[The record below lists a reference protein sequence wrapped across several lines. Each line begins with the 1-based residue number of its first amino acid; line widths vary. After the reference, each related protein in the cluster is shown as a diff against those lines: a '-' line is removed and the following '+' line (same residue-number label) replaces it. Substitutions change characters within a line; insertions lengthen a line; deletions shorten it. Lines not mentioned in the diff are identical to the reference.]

1 MINHHI
7 LRKILFAINVII
19 AIALAATAYA
29 GVMNPVSYHYLSLI
43 GFAFPV
49 MALADALFIPLWL
62 IIDRPKTLLP
72 LAALAIVWSPLREY
86 APVNIDR
93 EPPKGSI
100 KVMTYNTLGM
110 GMELATPEE
119 RERPSKVLDYIIHS
133 EADIIC
139 LQEYSYLAGQD
150 SLWNIVDSIYAHRDT
165 IVTNAVCT
173 SVSET
178 VAIFSKFPIIRKE
191 HIPIYTR
198 GNSLGAFVLDI
209 GGKEV
214 HVVNAHLETVGLSY
228 ADKALIDSIKRM
240 EMPVREIMPAAKR
253 IVRKVKASAAL
264 RSPQA
269 DAVYAYIS
277 VHQGRS
283 MIVCGDFNDH
293 PLSYVHQTIQSSL
306 TDCHRTAGLGPDF
319 TYPTMKVRID
329 NILCSR
335 HWKPYR
341 CRVDRSIT
349 ASDHYPMYTYLSP
362 R

>member
-1 MINHHI
+1 M
-7 LRKILFAINVII
+7 RKILFAINII
-19 AIALAATAYA
+19 LAIALAATAYA

-43 GFAFPV
+43 GFAFPI
-49 MALADALFIPLWL
+49 MAVANIIFIPLWL
-62 IIDRPKTLLP
+62 IADRQKTLLP
-72 LAALAIVWSPLREY
+72 IAALAIVWSPLREY

-93 EPPKGSI
+93 QPPEGSI
-100 KVMTYNTLGM
+100 KVLTYNTLGM
-110 GMELATPEE
+110 GMERATPEE
-119 RERPSKVLDYIIHS
+119 REQPSKVLSYLIRS
-133 EADIIC
+133 GADIIC

-150 SLWNIVDSIYAHRDT
+150 SLWNIVDSIYSHRDT
-165 IVTNAVCT
+165 IVTNAVCRD
-173 SVSET
+173 VSET

-198 GNSLGAFVLDI
+198 GNSIGAFVLNI
-209 GGKEV
+209 KGEEV

-228 ADKALIDSIKRM
+228 ADKDVIDSMRHM
-240 EMPVREIMPAAKR
+240 QMPLREMIPAAKR
-253 IVRKVKASAAL
+253 IVRKVKASSAL

-269 DAVYAYIS
+269 DAVYAYIK

-306 TDCHRTAGLGPDF
+306 TDCHRTAGLGTDF

-329 NILCSR
+329 NILCSN

-349 ASDHYPMYTYLSP
+349 ASDHYPMSTYLAP
-362 R
+362 NHP

>member
-1 MINHHI
+1 M
-7 LRKILFAINVII
+7 RKILLTINIII
-19 AIALAATAYA
+19 AITLVATAYA

-49 MALADALFIPLWL
+49 MAIADAIFIPLWL
-62 IIDRPKTLLP
+62 IIDRPKTVVP
-72 LAALAIVWSPLREY
+72 VAALAIVWSPLREY
-86 APVNIDR
+86 APLNIDR
-93 EPPKGSI
+93 EPPEGSI

-119 RERPSKVLDYIIHS
+119 RERPSKVLDYVIHS
-133 EADIIC
+133 GAHIVC
-139 LQEYSYLAGQD
+139 LQEYSHLAGQD
-150 SLWNIVDSIYAHRDT
+150 SLWAIIDSLYAHRDT

-173 SVSET
+173 GVSET
-178 VAIFSKFPIIRKE
+178 IALFSKFPIIRKE

-228 ADKALIDSIKRM
+228 ADKEALDSIKHMKTPLRQAV
-240 EMPVREIMPAAKR
+240 PVAKG
-253 IVRKVKASAAL
+253 IVRKVKASSML
-264 RSPQA
+264 RAPQA
-269 DAVYAYIS
+269 DALYAYIR

-329 NILCSR
+329 NILCSN

-341 CRVDRSIT
+341 CRVDHSIT
-349 ASDHYPMYTYLSP
+349 ASDHYPMSTYLSP
-362 R
+362 Q

>member
-1 MINHHI
+1 M
-7 LRKILFAINVII
+7 RKILFAINII
-19 AIALAATAYA
+19 LAIALAATAYA

-49 MALADALFIPLWL
+49 MAVANIIFIPLWL
-62 IIDRPKTLLP
+62 IADRQKTLLP
-72 LAALAIVWSPLREY
+72 IAALAIVWSPLREY
-86 APVNIDR
+86 APINIDR
-93 EPPKGSI
+93 QPPEGSI
-100 KVMTYNTLGM
+100 KVLTYNTLGM
-110 GMELATPEE
+110 GMERATPEE
-119 RERPSKVLDYIIHS
+119 REQPSKVLSYLIHS
-133 EADIIC
+133 GADIIC

-150 SLWNIVDSIYAHRDT
+150 SLWNILDSIYAHRDT
-165 IVTNAVCT
+165 IVTNAVCRD
-173 SVSET
+173 VSET

-198 GNSLGAFVLDI
+198 GNSIGAFVLNI
-209 GGKEV
+209 KGEEV

-228 ADKALIDSIKRM
+228 ADKDVIDSMKHMQMPIR
-240 EMPVREIMPAAKR
+240 EMLPAAKR
-253 IVRKVKASAAL
+253 IVRKVKASSAL

-269 DAVYAYIS
+269 DAVYAYIR

-306 TDCHRTAGLGPDF
+306 TDCHRTAGLGTDF

-329 NILCSR
+329 NILCSN

-349 ASDHYPMYTYLSP
+349 ASDHYPMSTYLAP
-362 R
+362 NRP